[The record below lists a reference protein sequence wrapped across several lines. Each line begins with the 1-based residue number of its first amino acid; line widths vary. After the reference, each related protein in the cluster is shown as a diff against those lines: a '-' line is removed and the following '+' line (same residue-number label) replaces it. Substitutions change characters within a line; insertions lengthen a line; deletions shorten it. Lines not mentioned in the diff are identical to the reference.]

1 MFEQVEDDSCV
12 YEVGK
17 TVLRYEEEQPVVS
30 AQGSSLHILYCP
42 LGESESSQTSDT
54 GSRET
59 GDSGNCSQDE
69 TETSSPDDPVRKQSP
84 ETSVCV
90 VSLS

>member
-1 MFEQVEDDSCV
+1 MEDDSRV

-17 TVLRYEEEQPVVS
+17 KTLRYEEDQPVVS
-30 AQGSSLHILYCP
+30 AQGSSLHIFYRP

-69 TETSSPDDPVRKQSP
+69 TETSGTSFRPDDPVQKPSP
-84 ETSVCV
+84 ETAVCV